1 MYGFKKT
8 KTKENYDAFTHTL
21 FKKDK
26 KDLLFLIKRRH
37 TTSVPQSAEIPQ
49 VNSSTEGPTDQNT
62 KIILCNEIVNLQSL
76 NTTLMRRNGWFE
88 VKVKELNQQL
98 QQLNSQYQIL
108 RESEAQHRSS
118 MKKLEEVLGK
128 DYVDS
133 ILSGQIQPSRPIV
146 ESEPRDPE
154 MEALSLLRKRRHD
167 KDFNIDDFFFLG
179 PRKVANEMGS
189 EVVNYDLS
197 TD

>member
-62 KIILCNEIVNLQSL
+62 KIILCNEVKISLFVLSLFQIVNLQSL

-108 RESEAQHRSS
+108 RYHNG
-118 MKKLEEVLGK
+118 L
-128 DYVDS
+128 
-133 ILSGQIQPSRPIV
+133 
-146 ESEPRDPE
+146 
-154 MEALSLLRKRRHD
+154 
-167 KDFNIDDFFFLG
+167 FTFFMT
-179 PRKVANEMGS
+179 N
-189 EVVNYDLS
+189 
-197 TD
+197 